1 MGLIEILENRL
12 DEVSMY
18 TMDGP
23 ELDTK
28 FGYKESLNFCIRK
41 HQEGWTLDLFKTN
54 LIETLDKYGKYYGD
68 YTSGLI
74 SGLKYNIKIME
85 EHNE

>member
-1 MGLIEILENRL
+1 MGLIEKLENRL

-18 TMDGP
+18 TMYGP
-23 ELDTK
+23 DLDTK
-28 FGYKESLNFCIRK
+28 FGYMESLKFCIRK
-41 HQEGWTLDLFKTN
+41 HEEKWSLDLFKSN
-54 LIETLDKYGKYYGD
+54 LSETLDKYGKYYGD

-85 EHNE
+85 EINE

>member
-23 ELDTK
+23 DLDIK

-41 HQEGWTLDLFKTN
+41 HQEGWSLDLFKSN
-54 LIETLDKYGKYYGD
+54 LSETLEKYGKYYGD

-74 SGLKYNIKIME
+74 NGLKYNIKIME